1 MARCEPRPADPEQTR
16 VHSDT
21 CAVIRVH
28 IDTWHVCSDTRIV
41 GVIIWNDISTLHD
54 TAAVSTGRTSDQPQ
68 FTLLQN
74 IFLEPPICSNTA
86 HWLLEMTTKFREFS
100 RLINIHNRTLLGQY
114 DLLTI
119 LLIISCI
126 WRQASQFQVY
136 FLGPSGNIILWNFHE
151 ILLPALVTADHTRVT
166 CHVSRVTCPH

>member
-1 MARCEPRPADPEQTR
+1 M
-16 VHSDT
+16 
-21 CAVIRVH
+21 
-28 IDTWHVCSDTRIV
+28 
-41 GVIIWNDISTLHD
+41 ISLLCTTLQRS
-54 TAAVSTGRTSDQPQ
+54 AQAQ

-151 ILLPALVTADHTRVT
+151 ILLAALLTADHTRVT
-166 CHVSRVTCPH
+166 CHVARVPTNCPPIPLQLVWCHTNAGHDMLQLGLKNLSSQCW